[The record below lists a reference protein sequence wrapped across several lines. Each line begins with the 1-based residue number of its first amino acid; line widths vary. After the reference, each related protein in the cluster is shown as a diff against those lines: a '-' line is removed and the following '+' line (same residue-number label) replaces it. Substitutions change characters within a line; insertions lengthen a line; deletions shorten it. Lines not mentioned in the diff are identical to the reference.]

1 MGDLCS
7 ASPSADP
14 CCDRHKCKQIH
25 GVGARCID
33 AELWS
38 SLDAASGI
46 DSPFSSSASNPSTRS
61 TSAPSNQPTHCVP
74 LGDLCSV
81 GPSADPCC
89 DRHKCKQI
97 HGIGA
102 RCIDVE
108 LWSSLDAAN
117 GIDSD
122 EVKLLR
128 VDRRGGTPIQL
139 LSTPETSGANGSFA
153 KKSVSTKILSL
164 VISIVALVACVLLLA
179 KEIYKFINEERKS
192 GSIDNS
198 ISSMFMSGSS
208 VENIQEKEGGS
219 IDGMFMPGSSAEEN
233 QEPGLDTIDR
243 YDIEGRTVSI
253 PVG

>member
-1 MGDLCS
+1 MINELLNDHKINEVEVFNLLSSMADNGSDYSDLYFQHS
-7 ASPSADP
+7 IAESWVLDEGIVKDGSYN
-14 CCDRHKCKQIH
+14 ITH
-25 GVGARCID
+25 GV
-33 AELWS
+33 
-38 SLDAASGI
+38 
-46 DSPFSSSASNPSTRS
+46 
-61 TSAPSNQPTHCVP
+61 
-74 LGDLCSV
+74 
-81 GPSADPCC
+81 
-89 DRHKCKQI
+89 
-97 HGIGA
+97 GA